1 MGLGLGLDLMKFL
14 RLGADQHQRLLMYLG
29 LDLDL
34 GLAGPGSDLARGRA
48 VRGWRLGRFG
58 SDPEDPM
65 RVKFGLVRVSL
76 PDLVAAF
83 LRSAGLIEHGGPVFA
98 GNGDRASAADRREAP
113 GGADPNK
120 AGNFGRLQRCTPSG

>member
-1 MGLGLGLDLMKFL
+1 MVSGTGSGWGLGLAPDVGLGLGLDLMKFL

-34 GLAGPGSDLARGRA
+34 GLAGPGSDLARDRA
-48 VRGWRLGRFG
+48 VRGRRLGRFG

-76 PDLVAAF
+76 PDLVATF
-83 LRSAGLIEHGGPVFA
+83 LRSAG
-98 GNGDRASAADRREAP
+98 
-113 GGADPNK
+113 
-120 AGNFGRLQRCTPSG
+120 